1 MTSQPVD
8 EAIAA
13 LVTTAAFLRT
23 RPLISRMS
31 GSAAGLANMQF
42 VSDPLR
48 RGAEGAEQTPRR
60 SRRDALQ
67 VTNDEGDCLSA
78 QATKLAQYA
87 DLLCLCDLVRRNA
100 EEKPRRA
107 KSAAD
112 MRRLR
117 SNAYDGLGTSR
128 SLCAISSIDTSRK
141 VRTLA
146 LFTKR
151 AGRYMSQTQA
161 SPMETS

>member
-1 MTSQPVD
+1 
-8 EAIAA
+8 
-13 LVTTAAFLRT
+13 
-23 RPLISRMS
+23 
-31 GSAAGLANMQF
+31 MQL
-42 VSDPLR
+42 VSDPVR
-48 RGAEGAEQTPRR
+48 RGAGEAPKGSIKHLGVAAAMHFKSQMARVIVSPHK
-60 SRRDALQ
+60 
-67 VTNDEGDCLSA
+67 
-78 QATKLAQYA
+78 ATKLAQSA
-87 DLLCLCDLVRRNA
+87 DLLCVSDLVRRSA

-107 KSAAD
+107 KSVAA

>member
-1 MTSQPVD
+1 MANLT
-8 EAIAA
+8 
-13 LVTTAAFLRT
+13 
-23 RPLISRMS
+23 
-31 GSAAGLANMQF
+31 NMQL
-42 VSDPLR
+42 VSDPVR
-48 RGAEGAEQTPRR
+48 RGAGEAPKGPTKHLGVAAAMRFNSQMARVIVSPHK
-60 SRRDALQ
+60 
-67 VTNDEGDCLSA
+67 
-78 QATKLAQYA
+78 ATKLAQSA
-87 DLLCLCDLVRRNA
+87 DLLCVSDLVRIGA

-107 KSAAD
+107 KSAAA

>member
-1 MTSQPVD
+1 VTSQPVD

-23 RPLISRMS
+23 RPRIWRIWPICSSSLTLCGEAPDRR
-31 GSAAGLANMQF
+31 
-42 VSDPLR
+42 R
-48 RGAEGAEQTPRR
+48 RGPIKHLGVAAAMRFKSQMARVIVTP
-60 SRRDALQ
+60 DK
-67 VTNDEGDCLSA
+67 
-78 QATKLAQYA
+78 ATKLAQSV
-87 DLLCLCDLVRRNA
+87 LCVSDLVRRNA